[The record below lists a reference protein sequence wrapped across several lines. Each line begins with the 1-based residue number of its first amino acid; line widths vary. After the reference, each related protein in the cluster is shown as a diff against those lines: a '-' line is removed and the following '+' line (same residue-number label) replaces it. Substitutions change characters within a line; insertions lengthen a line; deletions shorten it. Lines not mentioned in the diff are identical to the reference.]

1 MAIIFLNGYI
11 ILLEIFIAFSVFGIF
26 FAIFMNYFFIKFQT
40 NIFTTFIKDSINIY
54 KKYLFENVNLD
65 KITKFLNETDYI
77 KTIEK
82 DSIIKEYEVD
92 TYNKQYD
99 NLLFKIIGIMILFI
113 ASLVLI
119 PIILGIISISDINF
133 TYISL
138 SFILHMGFIILFE
151 GLFVYLVL
159 ANSSPIKIFNVIK
172 QFL

>member
-1 MAIIFLNGYI
+1 MAISFLNEYI

-40 NIFTTFIKDSINIY
+40 NIFTIFIKDSINIY

-82 DSIIKEYEVD
+82 DSIIKEHEVD

-99 NLLFKIIGIMILFI
+99 NLLFKIIGVMILFI

-119 PIILGIISISDINF
+119 PIVLGIISINDINF